1 MSMLSKISIAAAI
14 GLIAILAVPGASIA
28 QQPKKNPDF
37 QSGGENYKGK
47 KKKTEQADFQSGGEN
62 YKGKKH
68 HHHHHAAP
76 VKDAT
81 AN

>member
-1 MSMLSKISIAAAI
+1 MLSKISIAAAI

-28 QQPKKNPDF
+28 QQKKNPDF
-37 QSGGENYKGK
+37 QSGGENYKGSK
-47 KKKTEQADFQSGGEN
+47 KKKTDQADFQSGGEN

-68 HHHHHAAP
+68 HRHHHAAP
-76 VKDAT
+76 VKDAA